1 MSVPHSGLDILK
13 RKVSTAAVGATGW
26 CGEGFCSKL
35 QWQLFNKFK
44 QLKVF
49 SEVKRNRRC
58 FVAKLLLVVDI
69 NGCIKLK
76 WRRRWVELG
85 FGVGLTM

>member
-1 MSVPHSGLDILK
+1 MRQIP
-13 RKVSTAAVGATGW
+13 KVSTAAVGATGW